1 MGEILTQLSHGFSVA
16 LTFTNV
22 LWMTIGAALGT
33 VLGMLPGLGPTTGIA
48 LLLPMTFGMEPATAL
63 IAMSAIYYGAMFG
76 GSRSSILL
84 NVPGDGAAVASCFDG
99 YPMAQKGRA
108 EAALAISAIASFIG
122 GLIAT
127 VAFVLIA
134 LPMARFAL
142 KFGPAE
148 YFVLMIFAL
157 AATAA
162 ISKEAIVKGLIAMA
176 IGLMFTTVG
185 LDHQSGM
192 PRFTFGI
199 TELQTGID
207 FVVVIIGIYGIGEVF
222 ENLEHIAKAVVKPVQ
237 TKFGKIWIT
246 MEDWKRSFWPII
258 RQTPVGFLIG
268 ILPGAGG
275 TIAALMA
282 YNNEKQ
288 ISKRS
293 HEFGE
298 GAIEGLAAPEAANNA
313 CSVGA
318 MIPMLTLG
326 VPGSGTTAIMLG
338 ALLILGLQPG
348 PLLFQQHPDV
358 AWGIIASMFLGN
370 VVCAFINIPLA
381 GLLVR
386 VLSVPPRILY
396 PLIVSIAFLGVYT
409 INFSAVDFVILT
421 ILGFVG
427 YVMKKFK
434 IPAAPLILASVVG
447 EMMESSF
454 RQSMMLSDGS
464 FGIFFSSTITNVLWL
479 LAIGSIAWPFISD
492 YLARRKKEHTV
503 DIPLE

>member
-427 YVMKKFK
+427 YLMKKFK

>member
-1 MGEILTQLSHGFSVA
+1 MGEIFAHLSNGFTVA
-16 LTFTNV
+16 MTATNV
-22 LWMTIGAALGT
+22 FWLVIGAAMGT

-84 NVPGDGAAVASCFDG
+84 NVPGDGAAIASCFDG
-99 YPMAQKGRA
+99 YPMARKGRA

-122 GLIAT
+122 GLISV
-127 VAFVLIA
+127 VAFVFIA

-157 AATAA
+157 AATAS
-162 ISKEAIVKGLIAMA
+162 ISKEAIVKGLIAMTF
-176 IGLMFTTVG
+176 GLMFTTVG

-199 TELQTGID
+199 TEMQTGID

-237 TKFGKIWIT
+237 TKFGRIWIT
-246 MEDWKRSFWPII
+246 MEDWRRSFWPML

-288 ISKRS
+288 LSKHRE
-293 HEFGE
+293 EFGE

-348 PLLFQQHPDV
+348 PLLFEQHADI

-370 VVCAFINIPLA
+370 FVCAIINIPLA

-396 PLIVSIAFLGVYT
+396 PLIVSVAFLGVYT
-409 INFSAVDFVILT
+409 INFTAVDFVLLT

-434 IPAAPLILASVVG
+434 IPSAPLILASVVG

-454 RQSMMLSDGS
+454 RQSMMLSDGNL
-464 FGIFFSSTITNVLWL
+464 GIFFSSTITLVLWA
-479 LAIGSIAWPFISD
+479 LAFGAIIWPFVSD
-492 YLARRKKEHTV
+492 YRARKKSQHSV
-503 DIPLE
+503 DIPFE

>member
-22 LWMTIGAALGT
+22 LWMTVGAALGT

-162 ISKEAIVKGLIAMA
+162 ISKEAIIKGLIAMA

-348 PLLFQQHPDV
+348 PLLFQQHPDI

-370 VVCAFINIPLA
+370 VVCAIINIPLA

-427 YVMKKFK
+427 YLMKKFK

-492 YLARRKKEHTV
+492 YRARKKNEHTV
-503 DIPLE
+503 DVPLE